1 MGARPGTRT
10 TFRNI
15 FTACLAAALCAALT
29 LPGCAKKPRVD
40 PFTEHWRVKAEK
52 SKGYS
57 SRAKPRKIE
66 FQETTITPQTD
77 PIEKAPAPKE
87 LPKIPVS
94 LKMYDTELT
103 SVLRALARAAN
114 VNVVLSSSIGA
125 TPQAAA
131 VQPQPA
137 QPVLPGQPG
146 AQMEPAPV
154 AQVPAVVSDNNYK
167 VNINIEKAPWDQAFV
182 SILKANG
189 LDYVYEGDII
199 RVYTLEDMQRDNLMK
214 EAREKNL
221 VQEAKIKLAEPY
233 VTAHVEVK
241 YARIKQLAFVLNSL
255 CGNPN
260 SYSDP
265 EANEKRTFEEPKK
278 NDSPQ
283 GGENPENPAKA
294 PGTLTGFVVAD
305 WYTNS
310 LIIQAP
316 RSDAEKMVKLIEQL
330 DQPRQQIM
338 LRAHIVEARK
348 EALQELGI
356 QWGGL
361 LKGVTANGN
370 SFMLSPARSGSAY
383 TSNTYSAG
391 DTVFVNPL
399 TGASTYYYPGS
410 TTGPVTTYTLDP
422 YASTGTSYFGTGLS
436 GTGFGINFPTA
447 SSMESAL
454 DVANSGL
461 GGSGMGLNFLFGT
474 IGESV
479 LETQL
484 TALAEANKINIVAS
498 PSITTLENQ
507 KAYTKNG
514 KKVPYTS
521 VSQNGTNV
529 EWADAVMMLEMTPHI
544 VDEST
549 LQLKVTVIDDQVDEN
564 QANWVQGNPPIY
576 ERKTE
581 TTLNVEDG
589 DTIVISGLTRDVIT
603 TGSSGV
609 PFLKDVPG
617 LSWAFKSTSDSLEKM
632 DVLIFITPHILDKK
646 HLELAPS
653 PPVSDGADGAGGDA
667 AAGDTQEYLI
677 NGVGPDG
684 RPNDRE
690 Y

>member
-1 MGARPGTRT
+1 MGARPGNRT
-10 TFRNI
+10 TFGKI
-15 FTACLAAALCAALT
+15 ASACLAAALCAALI
-29 LPGCAKKPRVD
+29 LPGCAKKPKVD

-52 SKGYS
+52 SPGYS
-57 SRAKPRKIE
+57 PTAKPRKIT
-66 FQETTITPQTD
+66 FQETQIAPQSEI
-77 PIEKAPAPKE
+77 IEQKAPVKD
-87 LPKIPVS
+87 LPKMPVS
-94 LKMYDTELT
+94 LKMYNTEVT

-125 TPQAAA
+125 EPQTPVIPQNQPMPPQSGISIGQGYAGPVPVPAAA
-131 VQPQPA
+131 PEPEA
-137 QPVLPGQPG
+137 Q
-146 AQMEPAPV
+146 
-154 AQVPAVVSDNNYK
+154 NT

-189 LDYVYEGDII
+189 LDYEWEGDII
-199 RVYTLEDMQRDNLMK
+199 RVYTLEDLERDNKMK

-221 VQEAKIKLAEPY
+221 VQESKIKLAEPY
-233 VTAHVEVK
+233 VTAYVEVK
-241 YARIKQLAFVLNSL
+241 YADLTKIEFTLNRL
-255 CGNPN
+255 CGLPG
-260 SYSDP
+260 SYTQEDENKKESRDAEQYDP
-265 EANEKRTFEEPKK
+265 KTA
-278 NDSPQ
+278 
-283 GGENPENPAKA
+283 GEFSGMLK
-294 PGTLTGFVVAD
+294 GRVVAD
-305 WYTNS
+305 IHTNS

-330 DQPRQQIM
+330 DQPRPQIM
-338 LRAHIVEARK
+338 LKAHIVEARK

-361 LKGVTANGN
+361 LKGLTPNGN
-370 SFMLSPARSGSAY
+370 TFMLSPASSGATY
-383 TSNTYSAG
+383 TSNTFAVG
-391 DTVFVNPL
+391 DAVYANPY
-399 TGASTYYYPGS
+399 TGATTYYYPGS
-410 TTGPVTTYTLDP
+410 SSGPVSTYTLDP
-422 YASTGTSYFGTGLS
+422 WASGATPYYGSGMS

-454 DVANSGL
+454 DVTNGGL

-484 TALAEANKINIVAS
+484 TALAEASKINIVAS

-507 KAYTKNG
+507 VAYTENG
-514 KKVPYTS
+514 KKVPYVS

-529 EWADAVMMLEMTPHI
+529 EWADAVMRLEMTPHI
-544 VDEST
+544 VDANSMRM
-549 LQLKVTVIDDQVDEN
+549 KVKVVDDQVDEN
-564 QANWVQGNPPIY
+564 QANWVSGNPPIY
-576 ERKTE
+576 KRQTE
-581 TTLNVEDG
+581 TTLIVEDG

-609 PFLKDVPG
+609 PFLKDIPG

-632 DVLIFITPHILDKK
+632 DVLIFITPHILNKKQVEFAPNPPSEDAPQKKTDKT
-646 HLELAPS
+646 
-653 PPVSDGADGAGGDA
+653 GAGDS
-667 AAGDTQEYLI
+667 QEYLV